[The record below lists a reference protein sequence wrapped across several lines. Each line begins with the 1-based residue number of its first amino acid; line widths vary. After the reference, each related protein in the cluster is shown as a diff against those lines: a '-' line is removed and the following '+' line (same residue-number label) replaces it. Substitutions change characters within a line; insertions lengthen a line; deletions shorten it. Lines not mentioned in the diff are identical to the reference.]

1 MRTTT
6 GEQPK
11 MPIVPQAATATTVTT
26 AVDDDGGDSAG
37 ASSKDNRAE
46 GTEEASEGD
55 SELSITLSEARAKI
69 TSLIAARDREDAV
82 QRCSVAGERQRT

>member
-26 AVDDDGGDSAG
+26 AVDDDGGDSVG
-37 ASSKDNRAE
+37 ASSKGNLE
-46 GTEEASEGD
+46 
-55 SELSITLSEARAKI
+55 
-69 TSLIAARDREDAV
+69 
-82 QRCSVAGERQRT
+82 